1 METSLNIDKLKTRLE
16 AEKVLL
22 QEELAAI
29 AHKNPKNPKDWEAVP
44 AESGETDFRDEAADR
59 IEDFE
64 ERQAETEPLEK
75 RLDNVEKALG
85 HLANHTYGQCE
96 ICQAPIEAARLEA
109 NPAARTCKKHLG
121 QENPQ

>member
-22 QEELAAI
+22 QEELSEI
-29 AHKNPKNPKDWEAVP
+29 ARQNPKNLKDWEAVP

-64 ERQAETEPLEK
+64 ERQA
-75 RLDNVEKALG
+75 DFGCN
-85 HLANHTYGQCE
+85 
-96 ICQAPIEAARLEA
+96 
-109 NPAARTCKKHLG
+109 
-121 QENPQ
+121 